1 MAHLNKKLYLA
12 LLVGISLLFN
22 ANNAYAITITP
33 VRFEISTDPGNT
45 VSGEMVVMN
54 EQDEPK
60 TLYSS
65 YENFEARGENGTPT
79 FVPAAEGLA
88 TWMTTEPSITLA
100 PKESKVVPFSITVP
114 QGAEAGGHF
123 AAIFWSSNP
132 SEPGQVS
139 IGAKIGT
146 LVLLTVS
153 GEITEEGK
161 VMDFT
166 TKDNQKKFDSLPV
179 GFTYR
184 FQNGGN
190 DRIKPEG
197 LLVVKNMFGMTTKNL
212 PANQVEGNVLP
223 RSIRKFEVVW
233 QSDSSDGMSLSDKEK
248 IENETLMQTLKRQ
261 WNNFALGKYTAY
273 LDISYGV
280 KNQKANASYSFFVF
294 PWQLLLTLFVIIII
308 LIFIF
313 RNLVRKYNNWVIE
326 NARQSL
332 AGTQITDKNRN

>member
-1 MAHLNKKLYLA
+1 MSYTKKILKALIFTAVLSVSTPAH
-12 LLVGISLLFN
+12 
-22 ANNAYAITITP
+22 AITITP
-33 VRFEISTDPGNT
+33 VRFEISTDAGQT

-54 EQDEPK
+54 EQDEVR

-79 FVPAAEGLA
+79 FVPGVEGLS
-88 TWMTTEPSITLA
+88 TWIRTEESITLN
-100 PKESKVVPFSITVP
+100 PKESKVVPFTITVP

-132 SEPGQVS
+132 NEPGQVS

-153 GEITEEGK
+153 GDITEEGK
-161 VMDFT
+161 VLDFS
-166 TKDNQKKFDSLPV
+166 TKDNQKKFDALPV

-223 RSIRKFEVVW
+223 KSIRRFEVVW
-233 QSDSSDGMSLSDKEK
+233 QSDSEGSLTLSDAEK
-248 IENETLMQTLKRQ
+248 IKNESFGQTIKRQ
-261 WNNFALGKYTAY
+261 WKNFALGKYTAY
-273 LDISYGV
+273 LDITYGA
-280 KNQKANASYSFFVF
+280 KNQKTSAMYSFFVF
-294 PWQLLLTLFVIIII
+294 PWQLLVTLFVVLFI
-308 LIFIF
+308 LIIVLKSGI
-313 RNLVRKYNNWVIE
+313 RHYNKWIISQAQKGGPSTLE
-326 NARQSL
+326 
-332 AGTQITDKNRN
+332 K

>member
-1 MAHLNKKLYLA
+1 MSHKKKSLIALILIAVLFSNKSAH
-12 LLVGISLLFN
+12 
-22 ANNAYAITITP
+22 AITITP
-33 VRFEISTDPGNT
+33 VRFEISTDAGQT
-45 VSGEMVVMN
+45 VSGEMIVMN
-54 EQDEPK
+54 EQDEAK

-79 FVPAAEGLA
+79 FVPATDGLA
-88 TWMTTEPSITLA
+88 TWISTETSITLEA
-100 PKESKVVPFSITVP
+100 RESKVVPFTISVP

-132 SEPGQVS
+132 NEPGQVS

-153 GEITEEGK
+153 GDITEEGK
-161 VMDFT
+161 VMDFS
-166 TKDNQKKFDSLPV
+166 TKDGQKKFDALPV

-223 RSIRKFEVVW
+223 KSIRRFEVVW
-233 QSDSSDGMSLSDKEK
+233 QSDSDKSLTLADAEK
-248 IENETLMQTLKRQ
+248 ISNESFFETITRQ

-273 LDISYGV
+273 LDISYGA
-280 KNQKANASYSFFVF
+280 KNQKTSAMYSFFVF
-294 PWQLLLTLFVIIII
+294 PWQLLLTLGLLLMLVFFLLRNGIKHYNKWIISQ
-308 LIFIF
+308 
-313 RNLVRKYNNWVIE
+313 
-326 NARQSL
+326 ARQNVL
-332 AGTQITDKNRN
+332 PPQ